1 MYLFGLSQES
11 EKIATD
17 VPVLLVEE
25 GGGQTQVPDTPSSPN
40 PAAMSQRERRERKQ
54 MKHSSVF
61 SQHTL
66 HVVPIQAAR
75 VLLFYTTKFHDN
87 NS

>member
-61 SQHTL
+61 SQHTPCGTNTSCTSLVVL
-66 HVVPIQAAR
+66 HDKVSR
-75 VLLFYTTKFHDN
+75 
-87 NS
+87 

>member
-25 GGGQTQVPDTPSSPN
+25 GGGQTEVPDTPSSPN
-40 PAAMSQRERRERKQ
+40 PAAMSQRERGDERATNEAFFG
-54 MKHSSVF
+54 VF
-61 SQHTL
+61 APHT
-66 HVVPIQAAR
+66 PCSTNTI
-75 VLLFYTTKFHDN
+75 
-87 NS
+87 